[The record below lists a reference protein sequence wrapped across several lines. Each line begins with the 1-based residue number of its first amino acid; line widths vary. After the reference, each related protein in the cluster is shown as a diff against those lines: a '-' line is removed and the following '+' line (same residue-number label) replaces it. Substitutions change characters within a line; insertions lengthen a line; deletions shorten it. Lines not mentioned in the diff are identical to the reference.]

1 MIEMTLLRK
10 EHLPSIFKNKGQ
22 FHQKLEFTFFLKV
35 GQEVSLVYGEKYLI
49 NDSYLG
55 N

>member
-22 FHQKLEFTFFLKV
+22 FHQKLKFTFFLKV
-35 GQEVSLVYGEKYLI
+35 GQGVSLVYGKKYL
-49 NDSYLG
+49 L
-55 N
+55 